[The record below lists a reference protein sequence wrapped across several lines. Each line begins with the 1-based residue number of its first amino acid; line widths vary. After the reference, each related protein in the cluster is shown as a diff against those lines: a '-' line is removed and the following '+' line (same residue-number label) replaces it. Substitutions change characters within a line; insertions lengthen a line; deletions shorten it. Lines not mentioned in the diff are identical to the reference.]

1 MDIQGFRDY
10 CLAKQG
16 VTESLPFDN
25 NTLVLKVM
33 GKIFTLAKI
42 EEFQSINLKCDPE
55 MAIKLRERYNAVL
68 PGFHMNK
75 KHWNTVRLGSD
86 VPPEMLLKLL
96 DHSYEMVVKNLP
108 KKQEK
113 KKVLFSAKI
122 GYLSPLR

>member
-75 KHWNTVRLGSD
+75 KHWNTVVINQD
-86 VPPEMLLKLL
+86 VADMLLNQWI
-96 DHSYEMVVKNLP
+96 DDSYGLVVKSLP
-108 KKQEK
+108 KNLKTD
-113 KKVLFSAKI
+113 LDN
-122 GYLSPLR
+122 L